1 MPGVTPSKAADGG
14 TIRLQTQHRNRSRI
28 PLSVAPTAAR
38 LARRPLRKRG
48 APLLGSL
55 LAAASSLAALAGCG
69 AAAQSDVLQVP
80 DVQVGPELAEDQ
92 TLTRSIDSVPRTIDP
107 SFMTDVSS
115 FPIGD
120 DLFEGLTAI
129 GPDGRAVPGVA
140 EGWETSDDGRTWTFH
155 LRPNAHWS
163 NGEPVTAGDFQYAWQ
178 REVDPRTAAEYAD
191 SLSLIEHASEITAG
205 KLPVASLGV
214 TVVDTHTLRVQ
225 LVTPA
230 PYLLQ
235 LLDQPYF
242 YPLYRPVV
250 ERYGDT
256 WVRPEHMVSNGPFHL
271 VEAVLDG
278 RFRLAKNPYYWD
290 AASVHLTAVI
300 YLPVPEKPVQ
310 TLLFR
315 AGDVLFTSSFPASQ
329 YDSLRASLG
338 AQVQTSPYFATY
350 GIALSFRQGPFKSNP
365 KLRQA
370 LTMSIDRA
378 ALSKYLKQDIYTP
391 AYSLVPPLPG
401 YEPVVPDWARL
412 ASVQRNAAARELYRQ
427 AGYSDAHPL
436 RDVVLTTPAQG
447 TDDRHY
453 MEAVTAYWRSVLGAR
468 IGLEQPEF
476 KVMLQNAK
484 LHKLELF
491 QYAWDGDYL
500 DPLTFLQLME
510 TGSQLNYSGYSNP
523 AYDALITTA
532 RREADNQTRYALFR
546 QAEELL
552 NRDVVFIPLFYYATR
567 HLIKPYVRGWQ
578 LNVLDRNPSRYMFI
592 AQHHGG

>member
-1 MPGVTPSKAADGG
+1 MPGVTALGVPDGA
-14 TIRLQTQHRNRSRI
+14 TIRFQTQHRNRSRT
-28 PLSVAPTAAR
+28 PFSVAPPPVS
-38 LARRPLRKRG
+38 LARQPLYSRG
-48 APLLGSL
+48 ALF
-55 LAAASSLAALAGCG
+55 AVALSAIEVAGCG
-69 AAAQSDVLQVP
+69 AATQSRVP
-80 DVQVGPELAEDQ
+80 AAPDIRVGSELAKEQ
-92 TLTRSIDSVPRTIDP
+92 TLIRSIDSVPRTIDP
-107 SFMTDVSS
+107 SLMTDVSS

-120 DLFEGLTAI
+120 DLFEGLTTI

-140 EGWETSDDGRTWTFH
+140 ESWETSADGRTWIFH
-155 LRPNAHWS
+155 LRPNARWS
-163 NGEPVTAGDFQYAWQ
+163 NGEPVTAGDFRYAWQ
-178 REVDPRTAAEYAD
+178 REVDPHTAAEYAD
-191 SLSLIEHASEITAG
+191 SLSLIEHASEIIAG
-205 KLPVASLGV
+205 KLPASSLGV
-214 TVVDTHTLRVQ
+214 TVVDAHTLRVQ
-225 LVTPA
+225 LAVPA

-242 YPLYRPVV
+242 FPLYRPAG
-250 ERYGDT
+250 ERYGDA

-278 RFRLAKNPYYWD
+278 RFRLQKNPYYWD
-290 AASVHLTAVI
+290 AGSVHLGAVT

-315 AGDVLFTSSFPASQ
+315 AGDLLFTSSFPTRQ
-329 YDSLRASLG
+329 YDALRASLG
-338 AQVQTSPYFATY
+338 QQVQTAPYFATY
-350 GIALSFRQGPFKSNP
+350 GIALSFRRGPFKANP

-370 LTMSIDRA
+370 LTMSIDRS
-378 ALSKYLKQDIYTP
+378 ALSKYLKQDVYTP

-401 YEPVVPDWARL
+401 YEPVVPDWASL
-412 ASVQRNAAARELYRQ
+412 PSAQRNAAARELYRQ

-436 RDVVLTTPAQG
+436 HDVALTTPAQG

-453 MEAVTAYWRSVLGAR
+453 MEAVTAYWTSVLGAR

-476 KVMLQNAK
+476 KVMLQNAQ

-523 AYDALITTA
+523 DYDALIRAA
-532 RREADNQTRYALFR
+532 RAEADNQRRYALFR

-567 HLIKPYVRGWQ
+567 HLVKPYVSGWR
-578 LNVLDRNPSRYMFI
+578 LNVIDRNPSKYMFI
-592 AQHHGG
+592 LQHQGG